1 MKNQKAY
8 AHWIFKR
15 RRPGGWRRRK
25 GIDVKT
31 GELVEV
37 FIDERE
43 DDMEPFCSACGTH
56 NEGDIDTCMDYCPHC
71 GKKMLG
77 DAREEYWQAY
87 LAVIGAEKMRGI
99 IDFDGMPVVNYGEV
113 ET

>member
-25 GIDVKT
+25 CIDAKT
-31 GELVEV
+31 GEPVEV

-43 DDMEPFCSACGTH
+43 DTMEPFCSVCGTH
-56 NEGDIDTCMDYCPHC
+56 NDSTNDQNMRYCPHR
-71 GKKMLG
+71 GAKM
-77 DAREEYWQAY
+77 
-87 LAVIGAEKMRGI
+87 
-99 IDFDGMPVVNYGEV
+99 DGFLK
-113 ET
+113 